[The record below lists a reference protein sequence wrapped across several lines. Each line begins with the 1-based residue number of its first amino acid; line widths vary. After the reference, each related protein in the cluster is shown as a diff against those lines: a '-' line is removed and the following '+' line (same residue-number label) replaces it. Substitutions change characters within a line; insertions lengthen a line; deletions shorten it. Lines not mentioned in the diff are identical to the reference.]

1 MAGGARPRGVP
12 IAPGRCGISPDEL
25 TLVWRGS
32 YQYAN
37 YEASVRG
44 WYGLAGGGINY
55 SPKGCAKV
63 QQEALLNP
71 VLTSDRGGTA
81 AAATARGAG
90 GGDGHHHGC
99 PLAHWH
105 ATPLARLLEVCGWP
119 TCRAPPRG
127 LGERDPR
134 RCSLEPKLT
143 PVGPLATTEN
153 ATAPVRPRSS
163 T

>member
-1 MAGGARPRGVP
+1 MARGARPRGVP

-44 WYGLAGGGINY
+44 WYGLAGGGTNY

-81 AAATARGAG
+81 AAAAARGAG

-105 ATPLARLLEVCGWP
+105 ATPLARLLEVRGWP
-119 TCRAPPRG
+119 TALALLPRATARTWRKG
-127 LGERDPR
+127 
-134 RCSLEPKLT
+134 PKLT

-153 ATAPVRPRSS
+153 ATALVRPRSS